1 VDATS
6 PAKHAAA
13 AALGK
18 RIAFANLADA
28 DLYVDAIYEGGTA
41 GTFGDDPIS
50 RLLPCGNRGGFR
62 VANRPGDGRHAF
74 VVLYSTLADAD
85 WPDHL
90 DLDLGR
96 FTYFGDNK
104 RPGHELHQTHRGGN
118 RLLRVAFEA
127 THATPP
133 RRSEIPPF
141 FVFTKGSLGRNV
153 VFRGLA
159 VPGGPDLSPIDDLVA
174 FWRTTADQRFQNYRA
189 TFTLLD
195 TGGVIARQWISD
207 LVSGV
212 QASTQAPAAWSDWTE
227 RGRYRPLR
235 APRTRLFRTVDD
247 QRPQS
252 HQDEAMV
259 AAIRRHF
266 VDPHAFEACAAAIWA
281 MYAPSTDYT
290 LTAPSRDG
298 GRDAYGY
305 YKIGPEADPIRLDF
319 ALEAKCYAADNG
331 VGVRELSRLI
341 SRLRHRQFGVLVTT
355 SYLAPQAY
363 EELRE
368 DDHPVVVI
376 SARDIVEILKRQGI
390 ATPTETEGW
399 LQREFPADASLG
411 IPGDPAQSH

>member
-1 VDATS
+1 MAATTPS
-6 PAKHAAA
+6 KQVAG
-13 AALGK
+13 ALGR
-18 RIAFANLADA
+18 RIAFAELADA

-50 RLLPCGNRGGFR
+50 LLIPCGNRGGFR
-62 VANRPGDGRHAF
+62 VANRSGERRHAL

-96 FTYFGDNK
+96 FTYYGDNK
-104 RPGHELHQTHRGGN
+104 HPGHELHQTHRGGN
-118 RLLRVAFEA
+118 RLLRLAFEA
-127 THATPP
+127 THATPS
-133 RRSEIPPF
+133 RRDDIPPF
-141 FVFTKGSLGRNV
+141 FVFTKGSLGRDV

-159 VPGGPDLSPIDDLVA
+159 VPGAPDLSPTDDLVA
-174 FWRTTADQRFQNYRA
+174 IWRTTADQRFQNYRA

-195 TGGVIARQWISD
+195 TGGVIHRRWISD
-207 LVSGV
+207 LVSGK
-212 QASTQAPAAWSDWTE
+212 SESSHAPAAWREWIE

-235 APRTRLFRTVDD
+235 APRTRLFRTIED

-252 HQDEAMV
+252 RDDEAML
-259 AAIRRHF
+259 ALIRRHF
-266 VDPHAFEACAAAIWA
+266 VDPHAFEACAAVIWA
-281 MYAPSTDYT
+281 MYAPSSDYT
-290 LTAPSRDG
+290 LTAPTRDG

-305 YKIGPEADPIRLDF
+305 YKLGPEADPIRLDF

-363 EELRE
+363 EELRD

-376 SARDIVEILKRQGI
+376 SARDIVDILKKQGI
-390 ATPTETEGW
+390 ATPSETETW
-399 LQREFPADASLG
+399 LQREFPIDA
-411 IPGDPAQSH
+411 PAV